1 MANIIGEIVTLVSL
15 LSLNDS
21 FGDLLTTKLSRT
33 FLRALVWSVS
43 SQIVLVLCA
52 SLDDDT

>member
-1 MANIIGEIVTLVSL
+1 MDNTIGEIATLVSL
-15 LSLNDS
+15 LSLNNS

-33 FLRALVWSVS
+33 FLRALVGSS

-52 SLDDDT
+52 SLGDDT

>member
-1 MANIIGEIVTLVSL
+1 MDNIIRDIVTIVSS

-33 FLRALVWSVS
+33 FLRALVSSVS
-43 SQIVLVLCA
+43 SQIVLVL
-52 SLDDDT
+52 SLGDDT

>member
-1 MANIIGEIVTLVSL
+1 MDNIIREIVTLVSL
-15 LSLNDS
+15 LSLNNS

-33 FLRALVWSVS
+33 FLTALVWS

-52 SLDDDT
+52 SLGDDT